1 MLGGET
7 HTAIA
12 CVVYDTELLQES
24 KQVFRMQTDTEL
36 CFLFKLSQ
44 DERHYAK
51 YTWHMNVCG
60 IDFFFLS

>member
-12 CVVYDTELLQES
+12 CVIYDIELLQES
-24 KQVFRMQTDTEL
+24 KQVFRMRTDTEL
-36 CFLFKLSQ
+36 CFLSKLSQ

-51 YTWHMNVCG
+51 YTWHMNV
-60 IDFFFLS
+60 LWN